1 MEYFWT
7 CLVSGAFCWL
17 VAGPETGLTA
27 VVVGAVVVKVVKWIM
42 D

>member
-7 CLVSGAFCWL
+7 CLVSGIFCT
-17 VAGPETGLTA
+17 VVGGPECGLTA
-27 VVVGAVVVKVVKWIM
+27 VVVGVVVVKVVKSIM